1 MTRFLFRAPWR
12 SRNAARAVDSASLAT
27 GVALV
32 RALAAFDTE
41 TAEHSA
47 AVALYARDVALQ
59 LGADADSAAGIQ
71 LGALVHDVGK
81 LSVPPEL
88 LLKAG
93 PLDDEEW
100 ALIRNHPEAGARIV
114 GGLPSSHTLL
124 TIVRHHHERVDG
136 RGYPSGLRGNE
147 IPAAARIVGACD
159 AYTAMTQPRA
169 YRASLS
175 PDDAIIEMRRN
186 ADAQFDSDVVEAL
199 ITLLDSQDDDYRLA
213 RTPSFSAE
221 SQHDDLAEH
230 TEAPRHA
237 FAS

>member
-1 MTRFLFRAPWR
+1 VTRFLRTPWR

-32 RALAAFDTE
+32 RALAAFDTD

-47 AVALYARDVALQ
+47 TVALYARDVALQ

-81 LSVPPEL
+81 LSLPAEL
-88 LLKAG
+88 LLKTG
-93 PLDDEEW
+93 PLDEEEW
-100 ALIRNHPEAGARIV
+100 ALIRSHPEAGARIV

-136 RGYPSGLRGNE
+136 GGYPSGLRGNE

-169 YRASLS
+169 YRASLT

-186 ADAQFDSDVVEAL
+186 ADAQFDSEVVEAL
-199 ITLLDSQDDDYRLA
+199 VTLLDSQDDDYRLA
-213 RTPSFSAE
+213 RTTRFAAE
-221 SQHDDLAEH
+221 SQHAELAEH

-237 FAS
+237 AAS

>member
-1 MTRFLFRAPWR
+1 MNRFLRTPWR
-12 SRNAARAVDSASLAT
+12 GRSAARAVDSASLAT

-32 RALAAFDTE
+32 RALAAFDAD
-41 TAEHSA
+41 TADHSA
-47 AVALYARDVALQ
+47 TVALYARDVALQ
-59 LGADADSAAGIQ
+59 LGADSDSAAGIQ

-81 LSVPPEL
+81 LSLPPEL

-93 PLDDEEW
+93 PLDEEEW
-100 ALIRNHPEAGARIV
+100 ALVRNHPEAGARIV
-114 GGLPSSHTLL
+114 VGLASSHTLL

-136 RGYPSGLRGNE
+136 GGYPSGLRGNE

-169 YRASLS
+169 YRASLT

-199 ITLLDSQDDDYRLA
+199 VALLDSRDDDYRLA
-213 RTPSFSAE
+213 RTTRFSAD
-221 SQHDDLAEH
+221 SQHAELAEH

-237 FAS
+237 AAS